1 MKKIEWVP
9 APIQPLAN
17 HSEPSTRHESYDECR
32 KVIAQRHSTAP
43 ESVVLQDEDDYTVT
57 AFVPG
62 NPNAV
67 AWIVG

>member
-1 MKKIEWVP
+1 MKKIEWVKAP
-9 APIQPLAN
+9 A
-17 HSEPSTRHESYDECR
+17 TMHESYDECL
-32 KVIAQRHSTAP
+32 KAIAQRYETSP
-43 ESVVLQDEDDYTVT
+43 ESVVLQDEEDYTVT